1 MQKTADQRK
10 ATKKAYNDVY
20 QSKLKESVKMKAAQ
34 SKSAEAAKKEEQE
47 HCVETLRGLLV
58 KLLIRKYPLTNG
70 KMINPLIDAVA
81 SSYIDFHTKYDDG
94 KEDLSA
100 ARDKGD
106 VLKHNLGRFCDVLKR
121 I

>member
-1 MQKTADQRK
+1 MQKTGDHRK
-10 ATKKAYNDVY
+10 ATKKSYNDVY
-20 QSKLKESVKMKAAQ
+20 QTKLKESAKMKAAQ
-34 SKSAEAAKKEEQE
+34 SKLAEAAKKEEE
-47 HCVETLRGLLV
+47 ELCVETLRGILL
-58 KLLIRKYPLTNG
+58 KLVRKH
-70 KMINPLIDAVA
+70 PLIDGKMTALLIEAVA
-81 SSYIDFHTKYDDG
+81 SAYIDSHTKYDDDG